1 MPPPGSF
8 VKEDLYARKRWRKT
22 QYLLNEFWARWRKE
36 YLLIQQ
42 TRSKWNTPSRNI
54 SVGDI
59 VILRDD
65 GIRGHWMLAKVIE
78 TIVDADN
85 LVRRVKLLIGTL
97 ELTKD
102 GRRQGELTILERP
115 VHKITLLLE
124 CES

>member
-1 MPPPGSF
+1 MRVRGGGKHSIN
-8 VKEDLYARKRWRKT
+8 
-22 QYLLNEFWARWRKE
+22 LLNEFWARWRKE

-65 GIRGHWMLAKVIE
+65 GIRGHWILAKVIE

-85 LVRRVKLLIGTL
+85 LVRRVKLLIGTSD
-97 ELTKD
+97 LTKD
-102 GRRQGELTILERP
+102 GIFHIFYCYVDICVYFKLKVRKSNMIL
-115 VHKITLLLE
+115 VGSVTAAL
-124 CES
+124 